1 MYTHNLNPVLIN
13 FSFFEVRWYSLAYI
27 FGILIGWWIAKKIID
42 YKIQNKII
50 EFDSKS
56 FDDLITYIIVS
67 IIVGGRLG
75 YIIFYNFSYYISNPF
90 DIFKIWQGGMSFH
103 GALIGIVLGTYIFSK
118 RVGINYFFFLDIIGA
133 AAPVGIFFGRIANF
147 INGELYGIPSNFFW
161 SVIFPKVDNIPRHPS
176 QLYEALLEGI
186 ILFIILISVI
196 YKKEIK
202 TGVVSALFMILYG
215 FFRIISEQF
224 REPDIQIGYLFNF
237 FSMGSILSFS
247 MILIGLYILK
257 NAINN
262 EFAK

>member
-103 GALIGIVLGTYIFSK
+103 GALIGVMFFLLRYNWCCGSC
-118 RVGINYFFFLDIIGA
+118 RYFFWQ
-133 AAPVGIFFGRIANF
+133 N
-147 INGELYGIPSNFFW
+147 S
-161 SVIFPKVDNIPRHPS
+161 
-176 QLYEALLEGI
+176 
-186 ILFIILISVI
+186 
-196 YKKEIK
+196 
-202 TGVVSALFMILYG
+202 
-215 FFRIISEQF
+215 
-224 REPDIQIGYLFNF
+224 
-237 FSMGSILSFS
+237 
-247 MILIGLYILK
+247 
-257 NAINN
+257 
-262 EFAK
+262 

>member
-103 GALIGIVLGTYIFSK
+103 GALIGVMLGTYLFSNK
-118 RVGINYFFFLDIIGA
+118 IKLNSFFFLDIIA
-133 AAPVGIFFGRIANF
+133 SVAPVGIFFGRIANF
-147 INGELYGIPSNFFW
+147 INGELYGKPTNLFF
-161 SVIFPKVDNIPRHPS
+161 SVIFPDVDEIPRHPS
-176 QLYEALLEGI
+176 QLYEATLEGF
-186 ILFIILISVI
+186 ILFVILINLI
-196 YKKEIK
+196 YKKSIN
-202 TGVVSALFMILYG
+202 TGTVSALFMILYG
-215 FFRIISEQF
+215 LFRITSEQF
-224 REPDIQIGYLFNF
+224 REPDTQIGYLFDL
-237 FSMGSILSFS
+237 FSMGSILSFF
-247 MILIGLYILK
+247 MILIGLLILRK
-257 NAINN
+257 AKNN
-262 EFAK
+262 EFTK